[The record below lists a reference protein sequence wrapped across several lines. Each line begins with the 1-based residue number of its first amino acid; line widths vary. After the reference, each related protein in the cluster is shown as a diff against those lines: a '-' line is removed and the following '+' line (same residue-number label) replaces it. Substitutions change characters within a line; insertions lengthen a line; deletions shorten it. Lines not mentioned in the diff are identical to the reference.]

1 VQTASSVVGHKVTSQ
16 ISVDSGEFTEHFSRL
31 TWTLLRNIVDIVLCD
46 FLVCRVIV
54 DSIMCRWITLLS
66 TDEITLS
73 DLVLTASNSLVKM
86 SFNAGYHPGF
96 GPTNNSLFN
105 GDGFGVAW
113 YHENGSNPALIRDV
127 LPAWSDSNL
136 REVCMATRSRC
147 VVAHVRAASPGSV
160 VSRENCHPF
169 KAGRLTFCHNGRVD
183 GFWLIRRALL
193 ADLTDEA
200 FLSIGGTTDSEATFA
215 MILSN
220 LQRDGTTEETPL
232 DQREPFGHERL
243 VNAIVKTIKQLKG
256 YYDMDFPKSF
266 CRRFSTLNFC
276 ITDGVSVV
284 VSRYC
289 DRNPHIPPPS
299 LYFAYGKAAELHKA
313 LTHGAVS
320 GDDGPGDGTDISKAS
335 VNKMVQEHM
344 SKQKSFLEFEHC
356 VDVWE
361 EMDPSNNAFVVSSD
375 PLTYCNQLWHPI
387 PSNSLMY
394 FRSGTMPGLIR
405 MDEEN
410 GSVSLEEVT
419 GPSAVSVE
427 Q

>member
-1 VQTASSVVGHKVTSQ
+1 
-16 ISVDSGEFTEHFSRL
+16 
-31 TWTLLRNIVDIVLCD
+31 
-46 FLVCRVIV
+46 
-54 DSIMCRWITLLS
+54 MCRWIALLS

-105 GDGFGVAW
+105 GDGFGVGW
-113 YHENGSNPALIRDV
+113 YHENGPYPALVRDV
-127 LPAWSDSNL
+127 LPAWSDANL
-136 REVCMATRSRC
+136 REVCIATRSRC

-183 GFWLIRRALL
+183 GFWLLRRTLL

-220 LQRDGTTEETPL
+220 LQRDGTTEETPF
-232 DQREPFGHERL
+232 QQCEPFGHERL
-243 VNAIVKTIKQLKG
+243 VNAIIKAIKQLEA
-256 YYDMDFPKSF
+256 YSRTDFPKEF

-276 ITDGVSVV
+276 ITDGESVV

-289 DRNPHIPPPS
+289 DRNPEIPPPS

-313 LTHGAVS
+313 LTHGSVS
-320 GDDGPGDGTDISKAS
+320 GENGPGDGSQISKAS
-335 VNKMVQEHM
+335 VNEMVREHM
-344 SKQKSFLEFEHC
+344 SKHQSFLEFEHC
-356 VDVWE
+356 VNDWE
-361 EMDPSNNAFVVSSD
+361 EMDPSDNAFCVASD
-375 PLTYCNQLWHPI
+375 PLTYCNQLWHPV

-394 FRSGTMPGLIR
+394 FQRGAMPGLIK

-410 GSVSLEEVT
+410 DSENPEDKAGSSEV
-419 GPSAVSVE
+419 AIN